1 MRWKQRS
8 ARACYLLNYR
18 PCARNGLEWIF
29 PVFPLGF
36 RLANVVM
43 NMIRSAVHSHHFCK
57 YARHCSK
64 EIVCN
69 EKRNNIVT
77 SVYFQELNLHTNAS
91 WVAIKSCCAFRL
103 KAGVLSNCLGVSAH
117 RNS

>member
-1 MRWKQRS
+1 
-8 ARACYLLNYR
+8 
-18 PCARNGLEWIF
+18 
-29 PVFPLGF
+29 
-36 RLANVVM
+36 
-43 NMIRSAVHSHHFCK
+43 
-57 YARHCSK
+57 
-64 EIVCN
+64 VCN

-77 SVYFQELNLHTNAS
+77 SVYFQELSLHTNAS